1 VIRLRNRRIGR
12 RLIACGAMVA
22 AVALTSIPATPV
34 AGAAQGPKTRDL
46 ADLTRPSIMST
57 MADAAAAP
65 ASAGVTEPF
74 GKTSPLPA
82 ATGFSNN
89 PNLQRDVFGF
99 VNASN
104 LGNPSAGYP
113 SWHLNLLSTVAY
125 FGLQVNSGDGNLV
138 TTNTGWSV
146 YHSATMSNFVNA
158 AHANKVRVIV
168 SLNLHD
174 FSTSPTN
181 QVCVGLVA
189 AHAQNTINQA
199 IAQMQYAGIDG
210 INVNYEGT
218 ITTCADGGTSRDEL
232 VTFMQNLRAAMPAGS
247 YLSIDT
253 FSGAAEDNQEF
264 FNITGL
270 APYVDS
276 FFVMAYDMDEANYF
290 EAPLNCSSYCFNPVS
305 PLNTY
310 RFNVTKSMQQYTAL
324 VPASKVIL
332 GQPYYGRRGCVANL
346 SGNHEYRIAGTNF
359 VAPPYGYAS
368 TIPMQSGVYNFHAG
382 RDSYDGVSVWNTWY
396 DSDFN
401 CNREQYFDDYASL
414 AAKYDVVLADNL
426 RGVGLFTLDYAGGS
440 IEVWAL
446 LNTYFS
452 CPASLTVAANQST
465 TEFGVSMSSGSCN
478 AKSFD
483 IQQYDMNLSAGWFTV
498 GSVAATNGAGSGVVE
513 GYPGRTYELRARAHS
528 AAGIISAWSPP
539 VSTQVSSPATASH
552 PYSGIYTLD
561 GYGGVDADV
570 SPPLAGSAYWPGW
583 KIARAAHA
591 QPGAN
596 APQSGFVL
604 DGYGG
609 LHSYGAAI
617 TAAGTPYWGW
627 DIARDFAFLPDGTGG
642 YVLDGYGGLHPFG
655 VNGHAAPPAAVGSP
669 YWGWDIGRK
678 VVIFSDGTGGLV
690 LDGYGGLHP
699 FGIGGPAPAKPTGG
713 PYWGWN
719 IARDVVLIP
728 GSNAGYVLDG
738 YGGLHPFNG
747 APAMPAPAYWGW
759 DIGRGLWL
767 LPASTPSAPQGY
779 VLDGWGGLHPFG
791 GAPALTGTPYW
802 PGWDIAK
809 GVWGA

>member
-1 VIRLRNRRIGR
+1 MGERSRRIGR
-12 RLIACGAMVA
+12 RLLACGVVVA
-22 AVALTSIPATPV
+22 AVALTSIPAIPV
-34 AGAAQGPKTRDL
+34 AEAAPAPKARDL

-65 ASAGVTEPF
+65 APAGTTEPF
-74 GKTSPLPA
+74 GKTAPLPA
-82 ATGFSNN
+82 VTGVSNN
-89 PNLQRDVFGF
+89 PNLQREVFGF
-99 VNASN
+99 VNSGN

-113 SWHLNLLSTVAY
+113 TWHLNLLSTVAY

-168 SLNLHD
+168 SINLHD
-174 FSTSPTN
+174 FSTSPTS
-181 QVCVGLVA
+181 QVCLGLQS

-199 IAQMQYAGIDG
+199 IAQMQWAGIDG

-218 ITTCADGGTSRDEL
+218 IAACADGGTNRDEL
-232 VTFMQNLRAAMPAGS
+232 VTFVHNLRTAMPAGS
-247 YLSIDT
+247 YLAIDT

-359 VAPPYGYAS
+359 AAPSYGYAS
-368 TIPMQSGVYNFHAG
+368 TVPSQSGVYNFHAG
-382 RDSYDGVSVWNTWY
+382 RDSYDGVSEWNTWY

-401 CNREQYFDDYASL
+401 CNREQYFDDYYSL

-452 CPASLTVAANQST
+452 CPAAITVAANQSS
-465 TEFGVSMSSGSCN
+465 TEFSVSMSSGSCN
-478 AKSFD
+478 ARSFD
-483 IQQYDMNLSAGWFTV
+483 IQQYDDNLNAGWFTV

-539 VSTQVSSPATASH
+539 VSTQVSSPATLSH

-561 GYGGVDADV
+561 AYGGVDAEV
-570 SPPLAGSAYWPGW
+570 SPPLTDSVYWPGW

-591 QPGAN
+591 QPGSS

-609 LHSYGAAI
+609 LHSYGA
-617 TAAGTPYWGW
+617 T
-627 DIARDFAFLPDGTGG
+627 
-642 YVLDGYGGLHPFG
+642 
-655 VNGHAAPPAAVGSP
+655 
-669 YWGWDIGRK
+669 IGRRQP
-678 VVIFSDGTGGLV
+678 V
-690 LDGYGGLHP
+690 LGVGHRPRL
-699 FGIGGPAPAKPTGG
+699 
-713 PYWGWN
+713 
-719 IARDVVLIP
+719 R
-728 GSNAGYVLDG
+728 
-738 YGGLHPFNG
+738 
-747 APAMPAPAYWGW
+747 
-759 DIGRGLWL
+759 
-767 LPASTPSAPQGY
+767 LPA
-779 VLDGWGGLHPFG
+779 
-791 GAPALTGTPYW
+791 
-802 PGWDIAK
+802 
-809 GVWGA
+809 